1 MNIILLYFWH
11 CVCRSTICSFIG
23 CILRV
28 PDTPGSV
35 FHIDYDMSDLF
46 TSIHF
51 IKIYFC
57 KNGVYFAYYT
67 MTCCLVAK
75 SCPTLLRP
83 HGLAHQPALS
93 SVSEISQARILEW
106 VAISSSGESSQP
118 KDQICLSCVSCICR
132 WILYHCTTWEAPD
145 TRLPEKPHYCPL
157 WDTLNNFYCFS
168 FPA

>member
-11 CVCRSTICSFIG
+11 SVCRSTIWSFIG

-93 SVSEISQARILEW
+93 SVNEISQARILEW
-106 VAISSSGESSQP
+106 VDISFSQGSSWP
-118 KDQICLSCVSCICR
+118 RDRTCVSHINR
-132 WILYHCTTWEAPD
+132 QILYCWITVASKW
-145 TRLPEKPHYCPL
+145 
-157 WDTLNNFYCFS
+157 LNIWLHSSFS
-168 FPA
+168 NILDK